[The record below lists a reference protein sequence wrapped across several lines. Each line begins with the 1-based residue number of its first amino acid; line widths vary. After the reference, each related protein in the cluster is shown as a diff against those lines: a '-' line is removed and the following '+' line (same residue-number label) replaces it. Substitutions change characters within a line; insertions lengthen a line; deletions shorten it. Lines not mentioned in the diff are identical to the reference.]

1 MVKMEAG
8 ASWEIPTTITGINRT
23 LYFYQGDQIKTEGY
37 EILQEHSLD
46 LFADKEIS
54 IQNGNSEGHFLFLQ
68 GKPINEP
75 VAQQGPF
82 VMNTYQE
89 INEAI
94 MEYRNTE
101 FGGWPWGS
109 LDHTHDKSKGRFA
122 LHANGRE
129 EIK

>member
-1 MVKMEAG
+1 MISDKDV
-8 ASWEIPTTITGINRT
+8 TIT
-23 LYFYQGDQIKTEGY
+23 
-37 EILQEHSLD
+37 
-46 LFADKEIS
+46 
-54 IQNGNSEGHFLFLQ
+54 NGNRKGYFLFLQ

-94 MEYRNTE
+94 MEYRETQ
-101 FGGWPWGS
+101 FGGWPWKAH
-109 LDHTHDKSKGRFA
+109 DHTHGRDRGRFA
-122 LHANGRE
+122 LHANGIE